1 MYLQKLEIQGFKSF
15 ALKTTLEFNQKL
27 TAIVGP
33 NGSGKSNVADA
44 IRWVL
49 GEQSVKLLRGKK
61 AEDVI
66 FAGSDRKTRS
76 GMAEVSIFL
85 NNEDGSAPIDY
96 SEIVITRRVYRDG
109 QSEYLLNN
117 HPVRLIDINLLL
129 ARANFGQKTYSVI
142 GQGMIDSILVSSP
155 ADRKEFFEE
164 ATGIKQYQIKREQS
178 ISKLGAT
185 YENLEQAELVLQE
198 ITPRLKTLTRQ
209 VKRLEKRGELES
221 TLTELQKKYFGW
233 RWAELTRQH
242 EAVQSQYEK
251 INQELEN
258 FKLSQQNLETKMSE
272 LQKTESLPQAYH
284 DLKKRHDATRLEL
297 NKLIKEKTL
306 AAAQDELKYIQKGE
320 GEIAWLKRRR
330 EEIISEQTSVHSD
343 LKLVTD
349 TTAELEERLK
359 TASGELDKLAT
370 NINLHTDNDS
380 LAPRLKK
387 RLRDLTNKYELWL
400 IQVGRINS
408 INELSQLLP
417 QADNIKQELQTLI
430 TELDQSGAGD
440 NWAQVLAQ
448 REGVVSESAGIKA
461 KLVA

>member
-1 MYLQKLEIQGFKSF
+1 MYLQKLEILGFKSF

-49 GEQSVKLLRGKK
+49 GEQSVKLLRGKR

-85 NNEDGSAPIDY
+85 NNADGSAPIDY

-209 VKRLEKRGELES
+209 VKRLEKRGELDCI
-221 TLTELQKKYFGW
+221 L
-233 RWAELTRQH
+233 
-242 EAVQSQYEK
+242 
-251 INQELEN
+251 
-258 FKLSQQNLETKMSE
+258 
-272 LQKTESLPQAYH
+272 
-284 DLKKRHDATRLEL
+284 
-297 NKLIKEKTL
+297 
-306 AAAQDELKYIQKGE
+306 
-320 GEIAWLKRRR
+320 
-330 EEIISEQTSVHSD
+330 
-343 LKLVTD
+343 
-349 TTAELEERLK
+349 
-359 TASGELDKLAT
+359 
-370 NINLHTDNDS
+370 
-380 LAPRLKK
+380 
-387 RLRDLTNKYELWL
+387 
-400 IQVGRINS
+400 
-408 INELSQLLP
+408 
-417 QADNIKQELQTLI
+417 
-430 TELDQSGAGD
+430 
-440 NWAQVLAQ
+440 
-448 REGVVSESAGIKA
+448 
-461 KLVA
+461 